1 MEDALMAKITIQGMG
16 TFNQKLDV
24 LAKDIKHINNLAL
37 YDAAGVVADAIAEAL
52 QQLPTHDEGEYGTEK
67 HKLYGATPSEK
78 QQIISNFGISRFRSG
93 DTINTSVGFK
103 GYVNTK
109 SKRFN
114 NKIPTG
120 MLMQCIEYGTQFRR
134 GTHTVS
140 NAIKQV
146 KERMTQ
152 AAQDRIDAEIQKLN
166 I

>member
-1 MEDALMAKITIQGMG
+1 MPKISINGIDQY
-16 TFNQKLDV
+16 NQAFDKLAD
-24 LAKDIKHINNLAL
+24 DIKHINNMAL
-37 YDAAGVVADAIAEAL
+37 YDAAGVVADAIAGAL
-52 QQLPTHDEGEYGTEK
+52 QQLPTHDEGEYGTEG

-78 QQIISNFGISRFRSG
+78 SQIISNFGISRFRAG

-114 NKIPTG
+114 NKVPTG
-120 MLMQCIEYGTQFRR
+120 MLMQCIEYGTAFRR

-152 AAQDRIDAEIQKLN
+152 AAQDRIDAEIQKLD